1 MDLAPPGID
10 ELFGVLSVVDAYEE
24 FDRIVIDTAPTGH
37 ALRLLEMPD
46 AAREWVQALLRML
59 LKYRSVVRAGRLA
72 EELVEASKS
81 IRALQAMLRD
91 PARTRFI
98 VVSRAADVPRL
109 ETERLLDRLT
119 RLKLSVPAVVLNAL
133 TLAPGMCRR
142 CRATAAAERKPVA
155 ALLRR
160 CARGRRR
167 CMIIRTPLAAPAPRG
182 PKALAE
188 WAQWWLGDAK

>member
-10 ELFGVLSVVDAYEE
+10 ELFGVLSVLDARDHY
-24 FDRIVIDTAPTGH
+24 DRIVVDTAPTGH

-59 LKYRSVVRAGRLA
+59 LKYQSVIHAGRLA

-91 PARTRFI
+91 PARTRFV

-119 RLKLSVPAVVLNAL
+119 RLGLAVPAVVVNAL
-133 TLAPGMCRR
+133 TLAPGGCPR
-142 CRATAAAERKPVA
+142 CRAAAGAERKA
-155 ALLRR
+155 IASLERWCGRR
-160 CARGRRR
+160 LRR

-182 PKALAE
+182 AQALNE
-188 WAQWWLGDAK
+188 WARLWGEDRE